1 MPQAIASTTAVRIA
15 VASVPLTPSMP
26 IFASTAVNAA
36 NIAESSAKKSHMLL
50 PPPVSF
56 PYSFCHFNA

>member
-26 IFASTAVNAA
+26 IFASTAVSAA
-36 NIAESSAKKSHMLL
+36 NKAESNAKKSHML
-50 PPPVSF
+50 
-56 PYSFCHFNA
+56 